1 MMQSTKSAQAKLSTM
16 SSVHRLEKALANQ
29 KQRKRA
35 KMNWFDRWF
44 MNKLNKVQESQGNI
58 PLAMSRDIDEDIN
71 FPHTVRFNITSA
83 RGGYICT
90 VSRYDERKDRNDRI
104 VYVIDESEDISKKVA
119 DIVSMEMLRS

>member
-1 MMQSTKSAQAKLSTM
+1 
-16 SSVHRLEKALANQ
+16 
-29 KQRKRA
+29 
-35 KMNWFDRWF
+35 MNWFDRWF
-44 MNKLNKVQESQGNI
+44 YKQAKKAWEHKSQYEDAQLTSI
-58 PLAMSRDIDEDIN
+58 RDVDEDTN

-90 VSRYDERKDRNDRI
+90 VSRYDDRKDRNDRI

>member
-1 MMQSTKSAQAKLSTM
+1 
-16 SSVHRLEKALANQ
+16 
-29 KQRKRA
+29 
-35 KMNWFDRWF
+35 MNWLDRWF

-58 PLAMSRDIDEDIN
+58 PLAISRDIDEDTN

-104 VYVIDESEDISKKVA
+104 VYVINEDEDISKKIA